1 MNEIYEEISKIDGRL
16 GPADYLKKILETLC
30 ERLGC
35 EAGAIFERGPDQT
48 LSVISEY
55 NAPRDIHSSFL
66 FEATPPAIDIEGNP
80 GAPAFIT
87 GSGLSEK
94 SAQAASFQGTLEQ
107 NGITGVLSMQ
117 FVTNGQAAGCCALY
131 KKDGSVV
138 QPDEISLFKTI
149 RPLITMAASRNGFF
163 NALNDRTTALETEI
177 AGRNQVEEKL
187 IEEKEKLL
195 VMLSSIG
202 DGIIAVDGA
211 LKILIMN
218 GKAEK
223 ITGWGAREASGRHIK
238 EVFNI
243 VDATSGAPC
252 ENPVEK
258 TLKTHETVGLI
269 HNTVIIS
276 RNKDEKFLSASSAPI
291 LDKTGAISG
300 AILVFR
306 DITDRKI
313 LEEELLKVSKLE
325 SIGILAGGIAHDFN
339 NLLTGIIGNIT
350 YAKMILSPGDKA
362 FEVLTKAEDVAFR
375 AKDLTSQFRTFSKGG
390 TPIKK
395 TIFINELIVNS
406 FEFAARGSKVRC
418 EFNIADDLYPVEVD
432 EGQINQVVTNL
443 VINSIEA
450 TQDNGLVKVS
460 AENVYI
466 EQNIAIPLKI
476 GKYVRISVKDN
487 GAGISP
493 ENMHRI
499 FDPYFTTKSKG
510 SGLGLTTSYSII
522 RKHDGTISVESE
534 YGKGATFHVYLP
546 VSSKEMFAGKALETV
561 KPCPKKYKVMIMDD
575 ESIVR
580 EITSQLLSHLGYN
593 VNVARDGKEAI
604 ELYGNAMKTNNGFD
618 AVILDLVVPGGQGG
632 VETLTKLIEMDP
644 ECRAIIASG
653 YSNDH
658 VMSSFTQYGFK
669 GVISKPYR
677 IKELDELIQKVIM
690 NGKNNL

>member
-1 MNEIYEEISKIDGRL
+1 MHELYKAISKIDARFS
-16 GPADYLKKILETLC
+16 PAAYLEKLLQTLC
-30 ERLGC
+30 ERLEC
-35 EAGAIFERGPDQT
+35 FAGAVFEYGEDKT
-48 LSVISEY
+48 VSVLSGY
-55 NAPRDIHSSFL
+55 NAPQDIYSDCL
-66 FEATPPAIDIEGNP
+66 LGA
-80 GAPAFIT
+80 APAVDALGNAAGPMAVIV
-87 GSGLSEK
+87 SELNE
-94 SAQAASFQGTLEQ
+94 SEEAAAALKKALEK
-107 NGITGVLSMQ
+107 NGIVCVISLPL
-117 FVTNGQAAGCCALY
+117 VNNNGTSGCCTLY
-131 KKDGSVV
+131 KKEGREFGSS
-138 QPDEISLFKTI
+138 DSELLENI
-149 RPLITMAASRNGFF
+149 RPLISMTVSCCGFS
-163 NALNDRTTALETEI
+163 NELNHKTATLETEI
-177 AGRNQVEEKL
+177 AGRNHVEEKL

-202 DGIIAVDGA
+202 DGVIAVDES
-211 LKILIMN
+211 LNILVMN

-223 ITGWGAREASGRHIK
+223 ITGWSAREAFGRPIK

-243 VDATSGAPC
+243 VDALSGVPC

-258 TLKTHETVGLI
+258 TLKTYETVGLI

-291 LDKTGAISG
+291 LDKTGMISG

-350 YAKMILSPGDKA
+350 YAKMLLNPGDKV

-406 FEFAARGSKVRC
+406 FEFAARGSRVRC
-418 EFNIADDLYPVEVD
+418 QFDIACDLYPVEVD

-443 VINSIEA
+443 VINSIESIR
-450 TQDNGLVKVS
+450 DNGLIKVS

-493 ENMHRI
+493 ENMSRI

-534 YGKGATFHVYLP
+534 PGKGTTFHVYLP
-546 VSSKEMFAGKALETV
+546 VSSKETFAGKTSEDFA
-561 KPCPKKYKVMIMDD
+561 PCPKKYKVMIMDD

-580 EITSQLLSHLGYN
+580 EITSQLLSHLGYS
-593 VNVARDGKEAI
+593 VNAAMDGREAV
-604 ELYGNAMKTNNGFD
+604 ELYSNAMKTNNSFD

-632 VETLTKLIEMDP
+632 VETLEKLIAMDP
-644 ECRAIIASG
+644 GCRAIIASG
-653 YSNDH
+653 YSNDL
-658 VMSSFTQYGFK
+658 VMSSFMQYGFK

-690 NGKNNL
+690 NGKE